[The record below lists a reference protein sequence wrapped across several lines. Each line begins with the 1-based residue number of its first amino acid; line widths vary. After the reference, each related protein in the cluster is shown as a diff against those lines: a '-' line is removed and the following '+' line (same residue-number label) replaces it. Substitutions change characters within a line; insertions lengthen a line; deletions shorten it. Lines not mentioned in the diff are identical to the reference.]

1 MNIPARTLTAAFFLA
16 FFVASSATIAQVI
29 SQPTPAPLVTA
40 DMEQW
45 YLTGEPITYAGNTY
59 YPAGAQ
65 VSFNSNEMVRSGS
78 HFGVPLYV
86 RSTDEPYSLVYVPL
100 ARGFMQPYMRPRTGD
115 VMQTAGTTAPAGAAA
130 AFSPL
135 GGTLPSPQAAG
146 PPTMVAGPPADAY
159 GQPRA
164 PIPAISTPTAPGTV
178 ATGGA
183 VAAQPPPVG
192 YAGPPAP
199 PAGPTHT
206 RIGPRPQGINAVFIE
221 FKDRRWYGEGQPVP
235 LDRSRMIEVG
245 ELGGFPVF
253 ADRDEPEKRIYISTT
268 IGSTTVAPYAGRVP

>member
-1 MNIPARTLTAAFFLA
+1 MNIPVRTLTAALFLA
-16 FFVASSATIAQVI
+16 IFGASSATTAQVI

-135 GGTLPSPQAAG
+135 GGTVPPPQAAG

-164 PIPAISTPTAPGTV
+164 PIPAISSPTAPGTV

-192 YAGPPAP
+192 YASPQATPA
-199 PAGPTHT
+199 APTHT

-221 FKDRRWYGEGQPVP
+221 FRDRRWYGEGQPVP

-245 ELGGFPVF
+245 ELRGFPVF

-268 IGSTTVAPYAGRVP
+268 IGSTIVAPYSGR

>member
-1 MNIPARTLTAAFFLA
+1 MNIPLRTLTAGFLVAFFGA
-16 FFVASSATIAQVI
+16 ASVTTAQVI

-40 DMEQW
+40 DMESW
-45 YLTGEPITYAGNTY
+45 YLNGEPITYAGYTY

-65 VSFNSNEMVRSGS
+65 VSFNSNEMARSGS
-78 HFGVPLYV
+78 HLGVPLYV
-86 RSTDEPYSLVYVPL
+86 RSTDEPYSLIYVPL

-115 VMQTAGTTAPAGAAA
+115 AMQTAGTTAPAGAAA

-135 GGTLPSPQAAG
+135 GGTMPMSQAGG
-146 PPTMVAGPPADAY
+146 PPTMVAGPQADAY

-164 PIPAISTPTAPGTV
+164 PIPAISTPTAPGSV

-192 YAGPPAP
+192 EAGPQAA

-221 FKDRRWYGEGQPVP
+221 FRDRRWYGEGQPVP

-245 ELGGFPVF
+245 ELRGFPVY
-253 ADRDEPEKRIYISTT
+253 ADRDEPEKRIYISTI
-268 IGSTTVAPYAGRVP
+268 IGSSIVAPYSGR